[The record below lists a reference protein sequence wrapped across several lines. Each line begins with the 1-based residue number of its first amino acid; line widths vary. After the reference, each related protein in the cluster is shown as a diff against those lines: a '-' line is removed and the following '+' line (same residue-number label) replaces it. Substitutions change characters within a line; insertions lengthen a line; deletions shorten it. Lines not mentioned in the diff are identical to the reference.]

1 MKTLLLLFTL
11 LTVPLIQAEDM
22 QKYLSDTDDLA
33 MAGKHEEALKRH
45 IWFHDH
51 ALEHEPAMYGVRLS
65 FALSSWKEL
74 GEKYPP
80 AMKALV
86 EVRDRKKKSLLE
98 GKESHELFHDVASI
112 NEALGEPE
120 KTVSLFE
127 QVDEKQPKAA
137 KGYWNVAKDAVI
149 AAKRYDLAHKYIG
162 NPAEEFNQV
171 KAMYDHNTSL
181 YDDPRI
187 GGDRFKA
194 YNENN
199 LVEESLRLIEV
210 SNALGNRKAAVEIQ
224 AKALAVVDDA
234 RLRDAIAADKNQE
247 AQQAGT
253 EQPAT
258 RSEPKSK
265 GSDKPQHESEGRSR

>member
-1 MKTLLLLFTL
+1 
-11 LTVPLIQAEDM
+11 
-22 QKYLSDTDDLA
+22 
-33 MAGKHEEALKRH
+33 
-45 IWFHDH
+45 
-51 ALEHEPAMYGVRLS
+51 
-65 FALSSWKEL
+65 
-74 GEKYPP
+74 
-80 AMKALV
+80 MKALV

-98 GKESHELFHDVASI
+98 GKESHELLHDVASI